1 MTSVN
6 ITTTKNTVTVNEG
19 DSTVVTVATQGPQGP
34 SFSVTGKTMND
45 SNAVDGSLV
54 RLDTSSGTFI
64 ADNTV
69 TVTNIVDGG
78 NF

>member
-1 MTSVN
+1 MSN
-6 ITTTKNTVTVNEG
+6 PNSVTVSQIS
-19 DSTVVTVATQGPQGP
+19 DVTTVEITTQGPQGP
-34 SFSVTGKTMND
+34 AFSSSGRTMND

-54 RLDTSSGTFI
+54 RLDQSSGTFI
-64 ADNTV
+64 ADSTV

>member
-1 MTSVN
+1 MSN
-6 ITTTKNTVTVNEG
+6 PNSVTVSQIS
-19 DSTVVTVATQGPQGP
+19 DVTTVEITTQGPQGP
-34 SFSVTGKTMND
+34 AFASSGRTMND
-45 SNAVDGSLV
+45 SNGVDGSLV

-64 ADNTV
+64 ADSTV

>member
-1 MTSVN
+1 MSSPNQVSISQVSDVTTVE
-6 ITTTKNTVTVNEG
+6 IT
-19 DSTVVTVATQGPQGP
+19 TQGPQGP
-34 SFSVTGKTMND
+34 AFSSSGKTMND

-64 ADNTV
+64 ADSTI

>member
-1 MTSVN
+1 LSQPNQVVVSQVSDVTTVE
-6 ITTTKNTVTVNEG
+6 IT
-19 DSTVVTVATQGPQGP
+19 TQGPQGP
-34 SFSVTGKTMND
+34 SFASSGKTMND
-45 SNAVDGSLV
+45 SNVVDGSLV
-54 RLDTSSGTFI
+54 RFHASSDTFI